1 MPYYPGNHM
10 KSSPNKYTLN
20 DLEAETGLPGRT
32 IRSWISARILPRPR
46 GKGRGAHFGDDHLM
60 RIRFV
65 QRVREAAG
73 TRMALRTLANIVEN
87 TPSATIRRVADG
99 EEEVRTV
106 PTYAFGSGHGD
117 AVYDED
123 VPEGLFEAAPEL
135 ASTIDTLSEA
145 KFALS
150 EAAAHAAYK
159 PKPSKAPP
167 GAWDRTPGESATTIE
182 VTDEISLRMRGDDPE
197 KMVRLAQLARKLREW
212 LVDES

>member
-10 KSSPNKYTLN
+10 NSSPNKYTLD

-65 QRVREAAG
+65 QRVREKVG
-73 TRMALRTLANIVEN
+73 KRYSLRALADLVERVS
-87 TPSATIRRVADG
+87 SATIRRVAAG
-99 EEEVRTV
+99 EEEVQAET
-106 PTYAFGSGHGD
+106 TYAFGSAHGD

-123 VPEGLFEAAPEL
+123 VPEGLFEAASEL

-159 PKPSKAPP
+159 PKASKAPP

>member
-1 MPYYPGNHM
+1 M
-10 KSSPNKYTLN
+10 KPSPNKYTLN

-32 IRSWISARILPRPR
+32 IRSWISARILPKPR

-65 QRVREAAG
+65 QRVRETVG

-87 TPSATIRRVADG
+87 TPSATILRVANG
-99 EEEVRTV
+99 EEEVRAV
-106 PTYAFGSGHGD
+106 PTYEFGSADGD
-117 AVYDED
+117 AVYDQD
-123 VPEGLFEAAPEL
+123 LPESLSEAAPEL

-159 PKPSKAPP
+159 PKASKAPP
-167 GAWDRTPGESATTIE
+167 GAWDRTPGESSTTIE

-212 LVDES
+212 IGDES